1 MSRFHRAFSKVLPIS
16 MTLTLGIGAGP
27 ATLRTVAETTLWI
40 AQISLEFCQM
50 GIAVLR
56 VWGV

>member
-1 MSRFHRAFSKVLPIS
+1 MSRFHQASSKLLPALL
-16 MTLTLGIGAGP
+16 MATLGIGAGP
-27 ATLRTVAETTLWI
+27 ATLRTLGETALCM

-56 VWGV
+56 VWGA